1 MSAATRIVAFVA
13 GLGLLFAAATVAGGA
28 IDPDV
33 DDGSD
38 EHGMESEES
47 AMNGHETMSAEAGVL
62 PGLATAAAG
71 YRLVPAAVGGR
82 CGPADAV

>member
-13 GLGLLFAAATVAGGA
+13 GLALLFAAATVAGGA

-47 AMNGHETMSAEAGVL
+47 AMNGHETMSGETEVL
-62 PGLATAAAG
+62 PGLATATAG
-71 YRLVPAAVGGR
+71 YRIVPAAIRGQSS
-82 CGPADAV
+82 